1 MKFILDRKNCIA
13 FLVIGWLIRGM
24 AYHFF
29 PPVNTILTWGT
40 VVWILVILLS
50 QIFKKELQFDAL
62 TLPLLGMLLVMTLST
77 VLNLE
82 SIRVWKDLE
91 LSDVIISIIE
101 AAGLFGILFTAARYE
116 DSKEYTVFLNDL
128 FRIVFGYVCLLAAA
142 SVFLFVCYRMDFTLP
157 GGFGSAEQIFTYGH
171 MGEETRFC
179 GLFGYSTDGGNLCAL
194 SAAIGIYLYEQKKI
208 PFVVMLAGTL
218 LLIGTIVLL
227 DVRTSMVALLLN
239 GLILGGYLLG
249 KRTSTKKAVLTMLAV
264 LVAVIAVGVFLKQ
277 DAIRYYLELYREDP
291 YKTLR
296 FLTTGR
302 SNYWA
307 LAVQGWK
314 EKPFFGWGWLNNA
327 FVNMFFDNHNVF
339 FNLLLWTG
347 AAGLGLFV
355 LFAFI
360 WFVHVIRRK
369 EPVGIGPV
377 LIITAVC
384 VQAMLDRAI
393 LGTANTG
400 VETMCFWLCTGL
412 LTYGYPMKSVQEK
425 KTS

>member
-13 FLVIGWLIRGM
+13 FLVIGWLVRGM

-29 PPVNTILTWGT
+29 PLINTILTWVT
-40 VVWILVILLS
+40 IVWIVVILLS
-50 QIFKKELQFDAL
+50 QVFKKEMKFDAM
-62 TLPLLGMLLVMTLST
+62 TLPLCGLLLVMVIATA
-77 VLNLE
+77 LNLE

-91 LSDVIISIIE
+91 LLDVIISIIE
-101 AAGLFGILFTAARYE
+101 AAGLFGILFPAARHE
-116 DSKEYTVFLNDL
+116 EPREYTVFLNDL
-128 FRIVFGYVCLLAAA
+128 FRIVYGYVCLLALA

-157 GGFGSAEQIFTYGH
+157 GGFGSADQIFTYGH

-208 PFVVMLAGTL
+208 PLLGVLAGTV

-239 GLILGGYLLG
+239 GLLLGSYLLG
-249 KRTSTKKAVLTMLAV
+249 KKTGMKKAVLIMLAV
-264 LVAVIAVGVFLKQ
+264 LVVFIAAGMFLKQ
-277 DAIRYYLELYREDP
+277 DAIRYYLEQYRKDP
-291 YKTLR
+291 RETLI

-302 SNYWA
+302 SEYWEA
-307 LAVQGWK
+307 AVYGWL
-314 EKPFFGWGWLNNA
+314 EKPVFGWGWLNNA
-327 FVNMFFDNHNVF
+327 YIGFFFDNHNVF

-355 LFAFI
+355 LFAVI
-360 WFVHVIRRK
+360 WFVHVIRRR
-369 EPVGIGPV
+369 EPVGIGMV

-412 LTYGYPMKSVQEK
+412 LAYGYPMKSAREK
-425 KTS
+425 NVS

>member
-13 FLVIGWLIRGM
+13 FLVIGWLVRGM

-29 PPVNTILTWGT
+29 PLVNDILTWGT
-40 VVWILVILLS
+40 VLWILVNLLS
-50 QIFKKELQFDAL
+50 QVIKKELKFDAL
-62 TLPLLGMLLVMTLST
+62 TLPLFGLLLAMVIAT

-91 LSDVIISIIE
+91 ISDVIISIIE
-101 AAGLFGILFTAARYE
+101 AAGLFGILFTAARHE

-128 FRIVFGYVCLLAAA
+128 FRIVFGYVCLLALA
-142 SVFLFVCYRMDFTLP
+142 SVFLFVCYRMDYTLP
-157 GGFGSAEQIFTYGH
+157 GGFGSADQIFTYGH

-208 PFVVMLAGTL
+208 PLVIMLAGTV

-239 GLILGGYLLG
+239 GLLLGGYLLG
-249 KRTSTKKAVLTMLAV
+249 KKTGRKKAAGIMLGIFVL
-264 LVAVIAVGVFLKQ
+264 LVAAAVILKK
-277 DAIRYYLELYREDP
+277 DAIRYYLELYRENPRD
-291 YKTLR
+291 TVI

-302 SNYWA
+302 SEYWEA
-307 LAVQGWK
+307 AVHGWL
-314 EKPFFGWGWLNNA
+314 EKPVFGWGWLNNA
-327 FVNMFFDNHNVF
+327 YIGFYFDNHNVF

-355 LFAFI
+355 IFAVI

-369 EPVGIGPV
+369 EPVGIGV
-377 LIITAVC
+377 ILIITAVC

-412 LTYGYPMKSVQEK
+412 LAYGCPMKSAREK
-425 KTS
+425 KAS